1 MSTAHSRSPRGRE
14 RALRLFAA
22 VVAALVAAAAIPA
35 GLAFADSSGSVTE
48 TIHTGLL
55 SVTLSTS
62 SVDLCSASDPLGFP
76 NGACNSPNITIT
88 NGTAPADIEVSG
100 SPAAPADAG
109 NPGAGPDWTLCGVV
123 AGGGCN
129 GPVDP
134 YGSGASY
141 PGQDQYSELPFG
153 QNYDATGVVLTNS
166 PQCDT
171 AFEVGPTGGCAA
183 TPGQAQTEFIG
194 MTGPSASTD
203 PSSTFTTTVSWT
215 AVAQ

>member
-76 NGACNSPNITIT
+76 NG
-88 NGTAPADIEVSG
+88 PAILQTSQSQTGQRQPTSRSAVVRRH
-100 SPAAPADAG
+100 PLMRV
-109 NPGAGPDWTLCGVV
+109 TL
-123 AGGGCN
+123 A
-129 GPVDP
+129 
-134 YGSGASY
+134 
-141 PGQDQYSELPFG
+141 L
-153 QNYDATGVVLTNS
+153 
-166 PQCDT
+166 
-171 AFEVGPTGGCAA
+171 GPTGHCAA
-183 TPGQAQTEFIG
+183 
-194 MTGPSASTD
+194 
-203 PSSTFTTTVSWT
+203 
-215 AVAQ
+215 